1 MATRN
6 QVRSTMTAVA
16 LLVLTAGA
24 AFAQPAGGG
33 GGGGGGGNG
42 QQRARQPGG
51 GGGPGG
57 MGMGMMVGGLQR
69 RMQTPAINGRQ
80 FEKFGSMLGLND
92 EQKASADE
100 LLQGY
105 TDQVRRLEQESQAK
119 MEKAREEFRESR
131 DPAVFEPLA
140 NEGTRVRAEREKLD
154 ASLMGD
160 FKLLLDEK
168 QLASWPKVEL
178 TLRRDQSLRRGNLS
192 GERVDILQLVEQAK
206 FAPEVAAQLKPVL
219 DEYELAL
226 DRELKARDEVYLK
239 TVEELG
245 ELRRD
250 ANMEKMQAS
259 VERGR
264 AAGMKVRDLNR
275 KTARQIK
282 DVLPIDLQS
291 TWEKSF
297 KQASFPEAY
306 RETQSLRALKAAQGM
321 EDLTADQKA
330 QVQVLAD
337 RTQKRLGEISEK
349 MAEATEEA
357 EKTFR
362 LDQVM
367 QRGQQQDGGNDP
379 ANTARRERRE
389 ADRGALEELKK
400 ILTPEQA
407 AKLPQ
412 PERDQGGDGQGG
424 RRRGM
429 GRGGNEGGGN
439 DGN

>member
-1 MATRN
+1 
-6 QVRSTMTAVA
+6 
-16 LLVLTAGA
+16 
-24 AFAQPAGGG
+24 
-33 GGGGGGGNG
+33 
-42 QQRARQPGG
+42 
-51 GGGPGG
+51 
-57 MGMGMMVGGLQR
+57 
-69 RMQTPAINGRQ
+69 MQTPAINGRQ